1 MSLENHGYTV
11 KEKVH
16 NTKKLEALSE
26 IRKQHLL
33 MFYFSLVKIYTM
45 YITCTESHSMSQ
57 RELAKGTSR
66 GQSFSHVF
74 SVRPTW
80 HGK

>member
-16 NTKKLEALSE
+16 NIKKLEALSE

-45 YITCTESHSMSQ
+45 YITCTEAHSTSQ
-57 RELAKGTSR
+57 RELTKR
-66 GQSFSHVF
+66 HV
-74 SVRPTW
+74 
-80 HGK
+80 